1 MGAKGANG
9 VVLQTV
15 PILLV
20 GRPASVMD
28 NQPTEEMN
36 VVRSFGLL
44 ELPCPQDRRL
54 AMKEGIVGQAS

>member
-20 GRPASVMD
+20 GRTASVMD